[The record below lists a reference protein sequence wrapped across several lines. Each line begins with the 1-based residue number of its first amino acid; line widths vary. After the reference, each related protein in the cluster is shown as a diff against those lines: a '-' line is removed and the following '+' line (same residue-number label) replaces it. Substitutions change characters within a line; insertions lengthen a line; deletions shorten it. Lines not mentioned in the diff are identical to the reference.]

1 MSEDKKLYTETSKI
15 PAAEFELVHNDEN
28 LHDTK
33 FETKPVGW
41 FEASI
46 KRFAKNPASVVGF
59 ALIAILTL
67 FSIIVPIV
75 SPFNHYSHP
84 DFRRGFADTHL
95 KECAP
100 KLFNDAGGFWD
111 GTESKTINEQ
121 MYTIYQNYDSNKPY
135 MIGNKGKEVTKKN
148 KYSMIQDEK
157 QFLIRHDTY
166 AIGTVEQDITTDAE
180 LNSIFEYEN
189 KKGISFN
196 LDTNFHKSI
205 VKPIVDYH
213 NYCNN
218 ELIDWLTAKG
228 VDSSTAKNL
237 ADKMKSNYN
246 SNPNIYFKLVPF
258 NIRGTVF
265 SETKFEALLDAN
277 NQVQEIYKRD
287 TTGNFVFRD
296 TDSSNSHVRVDYNSY
311 FKFKYGKD
319 FRFIFGAT
327 GEGKDLFT
335 KLAEGG
341 RFSLILGIGIS
352 FINFIIGLI
361 WGSIS
366 GYYGGTID
374 LAMERFT
381 DIIGNIPTVILLS
394 LCSIQFTNNV
404 ALKQAIGPAGIVIL
418 AFFVAFIFNGWIG
431 VSATTRMQFYRFKGQ
446 EYVLASRTLG
456 AKDRRLIFKHIL
468 PNAIGTLVTRCVLMI
483 PGVIFAESSLSYLGI
498 INFNES
504 GISSIGDIL
513 SNAEGNYQAYPYR
526 LLFPALIIS
535 VLMIAYN
542 LFGNGLRDAFN
553 TTLRGSED

>member
-1 MSEDKKLYTETSKI
+1 MLKNKDLYTQESKI
-15 PAAEFELVHNDEN
+15 PASEFELVHNDEN
-28 LHDTK
+28 IHDTK

-41 FEASI
+41 FEDSVR
-46 KRFAKNPASVVGF
+46 RFAKNPASVVGF
-59 ALIAILTL
+59 VLISILTL

-84 DFRRGFADTHL
+84 DFRRGFADTRL

-100 KLFNDAGGFWD
+100 KLFNYNGGFWD
-111 GTESKTINEQ
+111 GTESKTVSEEVYVINK
-121 MYTIYQNYDSNKPY
+121 NYDSNYPY
-135 MIGNKGKEVTKKN
+135 MIGEGKLVVKN
-148 KYSMIQDEK
+148 DKWSFIQDEK
-157 QFLIRHDTY
+157 QYVIRHDTY
-166 AIGTVEQDITTDAE
+166 AIGTVAQDITDE
-180 LNSIFEYEN
+180 SEYQSILAYEA
-189 KKGISFN
+189 KKGISFSEAN
-196 LDTNFHKSI
+196 LHKSI
-205 VKPIVDYH
+205 VKPLVDYH
-213 NYCNN
+213 NYCNT
-218 ELIDWLTAKG
+218 ELVDYLKAKG
-228 VDSSTAKNL
+228 VDESTALSL
-237 ADKMKSNYN
+237 AESTKTHYN
-246 SNPNIYFKLVPF
+246 SNPNIFFKIIPYNTKGSTFL
-258 NIRGTVF
+258 
-265 SETKFEALLDAN
+265 STKFEALLDASGK
-277 NQVQEIYKRD
+277 VQEIYKKD
-287 TTGNFVFRD
+287 TTGNYVYRD
-296 TDSSNSHVRVDYNSY
+296 STDSHVRVDYNSY

-327 GEGKDLFT
+327 ADGKDLFT

-341 RFSLILGIGIS
+341 RFSLVLGIGIS
-352 FINFIIGLI
+352 LINFIIGLI

-366 GYYGGTID
+366 GYYGGAVD

-394 LCSIQFTNNV
+394 LCSIQFTNNL
-404 ALKQAIGPAGIVIL
+404 ALKEAIGPAGIVIL

-456 AKDRRLIFKHIL
+456 AKDSRLIFKHIL

-513 SNAEGNYQAYPYR
+513 SNAEGSYQTYPYR

-535 VLMIAYN
+535 VLMISYN